1 MKTPCFSG
9 KVGGDD
15 HPPYKQK
22 YPYLNENLFILKEEK
37 LYFLILLPKTFYA
50 KINEDG
56 FKILS
61 LMDGITPLEAIVS
74 DLSKD
79 NKDTEKIKNFIS
91 ALNEKDVVLFR
102 NTPMKGKNDIENH
115 FNLGK
120 FIPVHV
126 TIELTDKCNLHCEYC
141 YRESGPER
149 GFYLKHPKEVLFKL
163 HSDGIKIVELSGGE
177 PLLHPDFFEILKT
190 ATGLFEHISL
200 LTNGTLLDTQ
210 ILDFIKE
217 NAPKISLQISLP
229 TLDKDRFKKITDSN
243 ALERVIRNIREAGE
257 RGVLTRVGMVL
268 IDDFSY
274 EELER
279 VIQFSH
285 QSGAKTFGLSPAFDV
300 GRGRMSD
307 ISFKTLKI
315 FPEMINRLNKL
326 YGNMIPIIDTENIGD
341 PEGIGNCGAGWR
353 TYTVDPLKKMR
364 PCPFF
369 PIEFSSLSLA
379 NPEIRLAFFRL
390 KSPNKETCNGCP
402 YEYYCKGCI
411 IRGYLMSRKMGFQ
424 CEWVK
429 RFNVTEIFDRLKE
442 DG

>member
-1 MKTPCFSG
+1 MNPMLIIMSKLPVPCATCSGCAGCTLCGPSPVARAGLVGLEGLWGVSRMKTPFFSG

-22 YPYLNENLFILKEEK
+22 YPYLNENLFILKEEE

-79 NKDTEKIKNFIS
+79 NNDIEKIKNF
-91 ALNEKDVVLFR
+91 
-102 NTPMKGKNDIENH
+102 
-115 FNLGK
+115 
-120 FIPVHV
+120 
-126 TIELTDKCNLHCEYC
+126 
-141 YRESGPER
+141 
-149 GFYLKHPKEVLFKL
+149 
-163 HSDGIKIVELSGGE
+163 
-177 PLLHPDFFEILKT
+177 
-190 ATGLFEHISL
+190 
-200 LTNGTLLDTQ
+200 
-210 ILDFIKE
+210 
-217 NAPKISLQISLP
+217 
-229 TLDKDRFKKITDSN
+229 
-243 ALERVIRNIREAGE
+243 
-257 RGVLTRVGMVL
+257 
-268 IDDFSY
+268 
-274 EELER
+274 
-279 VIQFSH
+279 
-285 QSGAKTFGLSPAFDV
+285 
-300 GRGRMSD
+300 
-307 ISFKTLKI
+307 
-315 FPEMINRLNKL
+315 PEMIDRLNKL